1 LIHGKAI
8 MRPLFAICCAG
19 YILAGTIA
27 NAQLNSAA
35 PCTSLPVI
43 ANGSV
48 SRSASSNQY
57 HLACNSGYAVTGNAS
72 ATCSKTSA
80 GEHWSASFGSCMAV
94 CTAPS
99 VGNGIVVYASGQQA
113 TTNIMTNT
121 NVSVKCNPGANL
133 QGYGTNYCGISASGG
148 TWRLPFGTCSNSCK
162 LQGVQNAQLVDAS
175 GRPVTSPMAPNTSY
189 TVKCNAGFVPP
200 PGATMHGSCDY
211 AGVLSGQP
219 SSCVQAVIVKCPP
232 TLQIKQADFGT
243 NNGGYLNYQP
253 SDWKLSA
260 GAAFALNLP
269 VTSVNVDNGVVLNCG
284 YSSPSGSGNLIKQAA
299 QFGKTCQADNT
310 TKSFTCYK

>member
-1 LIHGKAI
+1 
-8 MRPLFAICCAG
+8 MRPLFAICCAACV
-19 YILAGTIA
+19 LAGTIA

-35 PCTSLPVI
+35 PCTGLPVV

-48 SRSASSNQY
+48 SRSASGNQY
-57 HLACNSGYAVTGNAS
+57 HLTCNSGYTVTGNAT
-72 ATCSKTSA
+72 ATCSKTST

-99 VGNGIVVYASGQQA
+99 VGNGIVVYSSGQQA
-113 TTNIMTNT
+113 TANIMTNT
-121 NVSVKCNPGANL
+121 NVSVKCNPGATL

-148 TWRLPFGTCSNSCK
+148 TWRYPFGTCANSCI
-162 LQGVQNAQLVDAS
+162 LQAVQNAQLLDAS
-175 GRPVTSPMAPNTSY
+175 GKPVNNPMAPNTSY

-219 SSCVQAVIVKCPP
+219 SSCVQAVVVKCPP

-260 GAAFALNLP
+260 GAALSLTLP

-284 YSSPSGSGNLIKQAA
+284 YSSPSGMGNLIKQAA